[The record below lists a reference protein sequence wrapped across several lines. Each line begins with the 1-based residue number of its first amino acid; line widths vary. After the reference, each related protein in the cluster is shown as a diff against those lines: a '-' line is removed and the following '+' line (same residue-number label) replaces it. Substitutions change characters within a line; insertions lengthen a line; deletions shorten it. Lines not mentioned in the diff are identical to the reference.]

1 MKIIILGAP
10 GSGKGTQASA
20 ISKKYKIKKISLGE
34 IFRKN
39 VKKKIV

>member
-10 GSGKGTQASA
+10 GSGKGTQANI
-20 ISKKYKIKKISLGE
+20 ISKKYYIKKISLGE

-39 VKKKIV
+39 IKKKII